1 MTPEG
6 KVKAEIKA
14 YLDLIGAYH
23 FWPVQMGMGAATVD
37 CLACING
44 KFFAI
49 EVKRPGG
56 KATGRQRFVLG
67 KVNKAGGIGFTTDSL
82 EKLKEHV
89 EL

>member
-14 YLDLIGAYH
+14 YLDSIGAYH

-44 KFFAI
+44 IFFAI

-56 KATGRQRFVLG
+56 KATKRQLLTI
-67 KVNKAGGIGFTTDSL
+67 KAVGDAKGIAFIADCLDTVKAHAS
-82 EKLKEHV
+82 
-89 EL
+89 